1 MGLHY
6 QFNNHHMTQTENAS
20 FDPKAKFWLGRLVV
34 TANAEADLDHE
45 DIDHCINRHLSGD
58 WGDLCAEDKDANEQ
72 ALQFGGRLFSAYH
85 DRKKLKFWIITESDR
100 SATTVLLPDDY

>member
-1 MGLHY
+1 
-6 QFNNHHMTQTENAS
+6 MTQTNSAFTAPE
-20 FDPKAKFWLGRLVV
+20 AKFCFGEIVV
-34 TANAEADLDHE
+34 TTNADAKIDPE
-45 DIDHCINRHLSGD
+45 DSYRCVNRHLSGD

-85 DRKKLKFWIITESDR
+85 DRKGVKFWIITESDR

>member
-1 MGLHY
+1 
-6 QFNNHHMTQTENAS
+6 MTQTENAS
-20 FDPKAKFWLGRLVV
+20 FDPKVKFWLGRLVV
-34 TANAEADLDHE
+34 TTNADKEIDPE
-45 DIDHCINRHLSGD
+45 DIDSAVNRHWRGD

-85 DRKKLKFWIITESDR
+85 DRKGVKFWIITESDR